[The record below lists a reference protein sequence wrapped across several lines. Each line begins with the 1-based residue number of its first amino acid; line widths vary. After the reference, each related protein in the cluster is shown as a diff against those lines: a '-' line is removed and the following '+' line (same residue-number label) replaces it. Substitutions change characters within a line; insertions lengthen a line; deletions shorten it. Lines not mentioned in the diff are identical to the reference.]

1 MATSREYLDEAVK
14 RGFDAGRPNSGQEI
28 AAYVADTL
36 LKVPAE
42 TLREYRSYVE
52 KQ

>member
-1 MATSREYLDEAVK
+1 MVASRDYLDEAVK
-14 RGFDAGRPNSGQEI
+14 RGFDVGRPNTGEEI

-36 LKVPAE
+36 LNFPAE
-42 TLREYRSYVE
+42 TVREYRSYVE